1 MTKQINITHLEDAM
15 IRAKQY
21 VDDQATAD
29 VIRTETTLWSGV
41 TVYPT
46 TANTPVS
53 TQTISAN
60 LSYRTMFGQ
69 TTGGITLS
77 GRLDNYDEIE
87 VGMSRI
93 IVSNNHET
101 IQHKTTYTFPT
112 SDILDVANNRYPI
125 TLFEWY
131 GNVFSDTEKAFVYF
145 GCQDNNKLGVAVNL
159 GNSGDKW
166 EITYV
171 KGIKYAQGGG
181 GGSTYTA
188 GDGIDI
194 TNDVISTDDM
204 TEAEMT
210 AMTNEVFGSSVVPD
224 TMGYDQIYSTAE
236 QVVGKW
242 VDGKPLYQKTIV
254 STTAYTNG
262 THILVSNFVSAN
274 SVDKVVDIRATA
286 KASNGSQYN
295 VSDIGDGRGF
305 VAVEGGTSL
314 NFYIAGTSVSWTP
327 TATIQYTKTTDQGG
341 A

>member
-29 VIRTETTLWSGV
+29 VIRTATTLWSGYQI
-41 TVYPT
+41 YPT
-46 TANTPVS
+46 TANTPFS
-53 TQTISAN
+53 TQMVATNTAYI
-60 LSYRTMFGQ
+60 TMYGQ

-77 GRLDNYDEIE
+77 DRLDNYDAIE
-87 VGMSRI
+87 VGINRVI
-93 IVSNNHET
+93 NNNGVSTNYGN
-101 IQHKTTYTFPT
+101 TTYTFPV
-112 SDILDVANNRYPI
+112 SDIIDTANNRYRLR
-125 TLFEWY
+125 LFEWY
-131 GNVFSDTEKAFVYF
+131 GDVFSTNDKAYAYF
-145 GCQDNNKLGVAVNL
+145 GCQDHNKLGVHIVL
-159 GNSGDKW
+159 SGANDNW
-166 EITYV
+166 HVTYV

-210 AMTNEVFGSSVVPD
+210 AVANEVFGSSVVPD

-242 VDGKPLYQKTIV
+242 VDGKPIYQKTIV

-262 THILVSNFVSAN
+262 THTLVSNFASAN
-274 SVDKVVDIRATA
+274 SVDKIVDIRATA

-305 VAVEGGTSL
+305 VAIEGGTNL

-327 TATIQYTKTTDQGG
+327 TATIQYTKTTDTGG